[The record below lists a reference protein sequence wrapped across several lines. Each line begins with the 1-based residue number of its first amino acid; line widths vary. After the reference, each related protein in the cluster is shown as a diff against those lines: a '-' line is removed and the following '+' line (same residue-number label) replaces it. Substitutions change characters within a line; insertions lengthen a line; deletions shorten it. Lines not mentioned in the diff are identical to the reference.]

1 MLKLFLD
8 NKYTNW
14 YFNIIKNA
22 KSKNRSKELEYY
34 ENHHIIPKSLGGERN
49 MSNEV
54 LLTAKEHYIC
64 HLLLIK
70 MVRNSRHRTKMA
82 FGFHGMRRSNSKGNV
97 RFYSKI
103 YEKTKIRI
111 SKLTSGKNNPFYGKG
126 HFGKD
131 NHFYGK
137 KHTKESIEKIKE
149 ANLLNPKFGNDNA
162 FYGKRH
168 TEETKRTLREK
179 RSIPIRVTF
188 EDNLVKE
195 FEYKRQLGLYL
206 GKSEALGAK
215 LNNPRF
221 YYLWKNYKI
230 INIEE
235 ILWN

>member
-8 NKYTNW
+8 NKYTKW
-14 YFNIIKNA
+14 YTRIIENA
-22 KSKNRSKELEYY
+22 KSKRRLRGSTYY
-34 ENHHIIPKSLGGERN
+34 ENHHIIPKCLGGERN

-70 MVRNSRHRTKMA
+70 MVCNSKHRTKMA
-82 FGFHGMRRSNSKGNV
+82 FGFHAMRRSHSKGNV
-97 RFYSKI
+97 RFYSKL

-111 SKLTSGKNNPFYGKG
+111 SKLTYGKNNPFYGKG

-149 ANLLNPKFGNDNA
+149 ANLLNAKFGSDNA

-168 TEETKRTLREK
+168 TEETKRILREK

-188 EDNLVKE
+188 EDNSVKT
-195 FEYKRQLGLYL
+195 FEYKRQLGLHL

-230 INIEE
+230 ANIEE
-235 ILWN
+235 IV